1 MKVKVYQ
8 SVFERYE
15 KKYMLSREQYEAL
28 RRMLG
33 GRMAVDEYGQ
43 HTICNLYYDTENF
56 ALIRR
61 SLQKPNYKEKLRL
74 RSYGVPGRED
84 GVFVELKKKLAG
96 VVYKRRVQL
105 ELEEA
110 MDYLAGGARPRQE
123 GQIVCEI
130 DWFMQQNGGPA
141 PAAFISYDR
150 IALYGLENVDF
161 RVTFDTGLRWR
172 DTDLDLSQ
180 GDYGELL
187 LPRDRV
193 LMEIKIPGS
202 MPLWM
207 SRILDAA
214 GAFPISYS
222 KYGACYAEHLLPRS
236 MAAGGLV
243 CA

>member
-15 KKYMLSREQYEAL
+15 KKYMLTHGQYETL
-28 RRMLG
+28 RHMLG
-33 GRMAVDEYGQ
+33 DWMAADEYGK
-43 HTICNLYYDTENF
+43 HTICNLYYDTESF
-56 ALIRR
+56 SLIRR

-96 VVYKRRVQL
+96 VVYKRRVRM
-105 ELEEA
+105 ELGEA
-110 MDYLAGGARPRQE
+110 MDYLAGGVRPRQE
-123 GQIVCEI
+123 GQIVREV
-130 DWFMQQNGGPA
+130 DWFMQQNSRPA
-141 PAAFISYDR
+141 PAAFIGYDR
-150 IALYGLENVDF
+150 IALYGLEDANF

-172 DTDLDLSQ
+172 DEDLDLSH
-180 GDYGELL
+180 GDCGAPL

-193 LMEIKIPGS
+193 LMEIKIPGA

-214 GAFPISYS
+214 GVYPISYS
-222 KYGACYAEHLLPRS
+222 KYGACYMEHLFAHKTPE
-236 MAAGGLV
+236 GGMV